1 MNTKTQL
8 IEHLQKDPNL
18 TASAIDQ
25 ILPFFK
31 NRTFEKKEIV
41 IKENDIVTSQF
52 YIIKGAIAAYQT
64 DLKGKQH
71 TIQFAIDDWW
81 ISDYNAYYNDTKRAS
96 LTLKALEKTSV
107 LEVQR
112 MDLENLFVRIP
123 ALDSN
128 FRKRYEKA
136 FTKLQQRVLANLIKT
151 PFERYQTFI
160 KEYPKIEQK
169 VPNYQLA
176 SFLGMTPET
185 LSRVRRKVIS

>member
-1 MNTKTQL
+1 MNTKAQL
-8 IEHLQKDPNL
+8 IEHFRKDHNL
-18 TASAIDQ
+18 TTSDIDK

-31 NRTFEKKEIV
+31 YRTFEKKELI
-41 IKENDIVTSQF
+41 IKENDQVISQF
-52 YIIKGAIAAYQT
+52 YIVKGAIAAYQT

-81 ISDYNAYYNDTKRAS
+81 ISDYNAYYNDHIRAT
-96 LTLKALEKTSV
+96 LTLKALEKTHV
-107 LEVQR
+107 LEIKR
-112 MDLENLFVRIP
+112 TDLENLFIQIP

-136 FTKLQQRVLANLIKT
+136 FTKLQQRVLSNLIKT
-151 PFERYQTFI
+151 PFERYQSFV

-169 VPNYQLA
+169 APNYQLA

-185 LSRVRRKVIS
+185 LSRVRKKIIS